1 MYTRAGPH
9 GMLCG
14 LVVLAGAGV
23 CCPGSVPTAVN
34 SEGTGWAALCNRL
47 SHAVQ
52 VMQQIVAAAAKGA
65 PQLAGAQGFMM
76 SQFGGIVCI
85 KGLLEGPLS
94 GQDAA
99 TNSLLTELSQ
109 LLVKLYALCGEDLL
123 QHVCSDNMP
132 ADAQQQD
139 FAAAI
144 RGSDSKQVKLCL
156 RGMMQQRQKEQQATA
171 KSKR

>member
-1 MYTRAGPH
+1 M
-9 GMLCG
+9 
-14 LVVLAGAGV
+14 
-23 CCPGSVPTAVN
+23 N
-34 SEGTGWAALCNRL
+34 SEGMIAAALCKRL

-76 SQFGGIVCI
+76 SQFGGVVCI

-123 QHVCSDNMP
+123 QHVCSNDLP

-144 RGSDSKQVKLCL
+144 RDSDSKQVKLCL